1 MRPAFDDLPA
11 ADREAFDKYM
21 VEYVEAA
28 KKGYCSNFNV
38 DRHHNVVKEKN
49 VDIMVIL
56 PAPKVSTPSPTAI
69 TMDDI
74 EGAIDRRESR
84 FEKLLSDLN
93 NKIDRMNGK
102 AVNPVFPSYDMA
114 AETASPIVSAES
126 GSLQIQPMYGMP
138 IGSYP
143 GQPQP
148 PPSIL
153 GWLPASTG
161 LSGAPSTARLDR

>member
-1 MRPAFDDLPA
+1 MSA
-11 ADREAFDKYM
+11 ADQEAFNKHM
-21 VEYVEAA
+21 A
-28 KKGYCSNFNV
+28 KITEKMKQGYCSNFNV
-38 DRHHNVVKEKN
+38 DRHNHVVKEKDF
-49 VDIMVIL
+49 DIAVFL

-126 GSLQIQPMYGMP
+126 GSLQI
-138 IGSYP
+138 
-143 GQPQP
+143 
-148 PPSIL
+148 
-153 GWLPASTG
+153 
-161 LSGAPSTARLDR
+161 